1 MICIGHVTTQ
11 TDQTSVQQRLQRTP
25 SSPAS
30 SQTTFYICTKAPE
43 GETYLFSKISSVR
56 CSSSLLL
63 FSLLLIIS
71 RMVTARLRSLRSFSI
86 FS

>member
-1 MICIGHVTTQ
+1 M
-11 TDQTSVQQRLQRTP
+11 QQEEEEEQQEEAVCQGPLG
-25 SSPAS
+25 
-30 SQTTFYICTKAPE
+30 
-43 GETYLFSKISSVR
+43 GEPHLFSKISRVR

-71 RMVTARLRSLRSFSI
+71 RMVTARLRSRRSFSI